1 VTYSSKERDA
11 ALDLLLDKEALRD
24 LATRYTRAIDRR
36 DQALL
41 HSVYHDDAID
51 DHGVVFCDQAAV
63 FIARQ
68 PEIMAPFAIT
78 AHYLC
83 NQSYRIDGDRADGE
97 LYFIAYHRL
106 DEPAPQHILVG
117 GRYLDSYERRT
128 GEWKIAHRRLVWD
141 SFLTLDASASD
152 LAQLAALG
160 IPGGQDEDRS
170 YQALPLMGQGQ

>member
-1 VTYSSKERDA
+1 VTDRSEERDA
-11 ALDLLLDKEALRD
+11 ALNRLLDKEALRD
-24 LATRYTRAIDRR
+24 LANRYARAIDRR

-41 HSVYHDDAID
+41 RTIYHDDAID

-97 LYFIAYHRL
+97 LYFIAYHRV
-106 DEPAPQHILVG
+106 DEPAPQHIIVG
-117 GRYLDSYERRT
+117 GRYLDNYERRAN
-128 GEWKIAHRRLVWD
+128 EWRIAHRRLVWD
-141 SFLTLDASASD
+141 SFITLDAAASD
-152 LAQLAALG
+152 MAQLAALG
-160 IPGGQDEDRS
+160 IAGELDQDRS
-170 YQALPLMGQGQ
+170 YQALPLMGRGQ